1 MIIKDLTNFMHTF
14 FFQSNFQIRLQ
25 KLVIQLV
32 EAIDSVTVL
41 VNNESKRARFFRPI
55 FCRIEKCVNN
65 NNNKELNHANEMRFE
80 QSCNSHY
87 LYSV

>member
-14 FFQSNFQIRLQ
+14 FFQSNFHIRLQ

-41 VNNESKRARFFRPI
+41 VNNEIKRASEEPT
-55 FCRIEKCVNN
+55 V
-65 NNNKELNHANEMRFE
+65 L
-80 QSCNSHY
+80 
-87 LYSV
+87 SVVHQPLKYNPHQRGKL